1 MSIEIGEIKIIPNQL
16 TIGAEINGL
25 DLSRPLSDNDFNS
38 IYQALL
44 QYKVIYFRDQKISA
58 EQQIEFAKKFG
69 ELEINPFRPQGE
81 GKPELQII
89 KNDKNNPVLS
99 TDVWHSDLTFR
110 EKPTKFTILRC
121 LEVPEQGG
129 DTLWSDMCA
138 AYEGLSESVKN
149 FISEL
154 EAIHDFKNF
163 RVLYRGTAEK
173 REELHKME
181 EMFPNPTHPVIITHP
196 ETLQRVLFVNRQFTV
211 RIKGMSDYESRNVLE
226 LLYDQASVPEYQ
238 FRLKWYPGTIAIWD
252 NRLCQHYAVND
263 YYPKLRHM
271 ERVAILGDSIPYFDP
286 QAKSTMEYTSINR
299 VHAVEGLH

>member
-1 MSIEIGEIKIIPNQL
+1 MEMSKIEVVPNQL
-16 TIGAEINGL
+16 TIGAEIKGL
-25 DLSRPLSDNDFNS
+25 DLTRPLSDNDFNS

-44 QYKVIYFRDQKISA
+44 QYKVIYFRDQKITTDQHIDFS
-58 EQQIEFAKKFG
+58 KKFG

-121 LEVPEQGG
+121 IEIPEQGG

-138 AYEGLSESVKN
+138 AYEGLSESIRN

-163 RVLYRGTAEK
+163 RVLYRGTAQK

-181 EMFPNPTHPVIITHP
+181 DMFPNPSHPVIITHP

-211 RIKGMSDYESRNVLE
+211 RIKGMSDDESRKVLE
-226 LLYDQASVPEYQ
+226 MLYEQASVPEYQ
-238 FRLKWYPGTIAIWD
+238 FRLKWHPGTIAIWD

-271 ERVAILGDSIPYFDP
+271 ERVAILGDSVPYFDP
-286 QAKSTMEYTSINR
+286 QAKANIECPSINR